1 MSSGRMADRRTCN
14 STRLKAVRL
23 IAAIFSLLLLA
34 GCGEGTRAVNSN
46 GGGGQVTASVSN
58 TITVG
63 TAPSAVAVDSGA
75 NKVYVADSG
84 TVTGSP
90 GPCTS
95 SGADITVINGATGT
109 TATVPL
115 QATPRAIAL
124 NPGSHTAYVAQN
136 LAFGFKANDCNIWED
151 LATSIDTSTGI
162 QSQIY
167 GAPSLDGHPGLS
179 GIAVDQSTGDI
190 YLTVVTDIFA
200 SNSVKVI
207 GSNGATIP
215 VGSGPVGVAVNTT
228 TGKIYVANSGSNNV
242 SVIDGASNAV
252 VATVTDPHAIAPVA
266 LAVNATTNTIYV
278 ANSQSNNVT
287 VIDGATNS
295 VTATIP
301 VGTSPSGVDIDPQT
315 NFIYVA
321 NAGNSQVGEPGNIT
335 VIDAATNATSTLT
348 DPNAKNPIAVAVNST
363 TNKIYVANS
372 GSNNVTVIDGAQ

>member
-1 MSSGRMADRRTCN
+1 MRPDNHIPHARTL
-14 STRLKAVRL
+14 RDWKMKAFAFRAGL
-23 IAAIFSLLLLA
+23 LAMLFSA
-34 GCGEGTRAVNSN
+34 GCGGGSTNT
-46 GGGGQVTASVSN
+46 GGGGGASISD
-58 TITVG
+58 TIAVG
-63 TAPSAVAVDSGA
+63 IAPSAIAVDSGA

-84 TVTGSP
+84 TVTGSL

-95 SGADITVINGATGT
+95 PGADITVINGATGT
-109 TATVPL
+109 TATVPI

-124 NPGSHTAYVAQN
+124 NPGTHTAYVAQS
-136 LAFGFKANDCNIWED
+136 LWGRLMKADVCNFWED
-151 LATSIDTSTGI
+151 LATSIDTSTGL

-167 GAPSLDGHPGLS
+167 QAPSLDGHPGLS
-179 GIAVDQSTGDI
+179 GIAVDQSTGDT
-190 YLTVVTDIFA
+190 YLTVLSEFA
-200 SNSVKVI
+200 PNSVKVI

-215 VGSGPVGVAVNTT
+215 VGSRPVGVAVNTT

-242 SVIDGASNAV
+242 SVIDGASNTV

-287 VIDGATNS
+287 VIDAATNS

-321 NAGNSQVGEPGNIT
+321 NAGNAGDPGNVT
-335 VIDAATNATSTLT
+335 VINGATNATTTLT
-348 DPNAKNPIAVAVNST
+348 DPNAKNPSAVAVNSV
-363 TNKIYVANS
+363 TNKTYVANS